1 MGKTEVENNPY
12 GVGNQQLFEQSLQ
25 KGRKS
30 DIAASR
36 KYNFGWKPIQW
47 IGNMKTAVL
56 YDNIYEKEE
65 SNRY

>member
-1 MGKTEVENNPY
+1 MACWSEFITHGTSSFTNFTEAVTIMGKTEVENNPY

-36 KYNFGWKPIQW
+36 KYNFG
-47 IGNMKTAVL
+47 
-56 YDNIYEKEE
+56 
-65 SNRY
+65 